1 MTEPSPT
8 PDERDGIQARLKTI
22 LKESK
27 EALGKRE
34 DEKFGWAETGLFT
47 LIGAAALGL
56 GGLVAGAIAGW
67 FVLPAV
73 AAWAG
78 AAIATSATIGTT
90 FAAGSFLGLSAAG
103 WAGAVGGMVLGA
115 LASLVPMS
123 RRTEKKT
130 EYKVQS
136 IITPDIEDKIATDE
150 FGRMSVDPRNLP
162 HLKVTETLTSKAYRL
177 GNLSED
183 TMGVV
188 TGLAGAF
195 AGAALGLSVAGIVK
209 LAETR
214 QGIYNYGDT
223 PSDRNRPPPPPLA

>member
-56 GGLVAGAIAGW
+56 GGLVAGTIAGW
-67 FVLPAV
+67 FVLPV
-73 AAWAG
+73 IVAWAG
-78 AAIATSATIGTT
+78 ATMATSATLGTT
-90 FAAGSFLGLSAAG
+90 FATGSFLGLNAAG
-103 WAGAVGGMVLGA
+103 WVGALGGFVAGA
-115 LASLVPMS
+115 LASLIPLS
-123 RRTEKKT
+123 RTTEKKT
-130 EYKVQS
+130 EYKVRS
-136 IITPDIEDKIATDE
+136 TITPDIEHELKPD
-150 FGRMSVDPRNLP
+150 GLGCLSLDPRKLP
-162 HLKVTETLTSKAYRL
+162 HVKVTETITSKAYRL
-177 GNLSED
+177 GDLAED
-183 TMGVV
+183 TVGI
-188 TGLAGAF
+188 TAGLVAAF
-195 AGAALGLSVAGIVK
+195 TGAALGAGVAGLVK

-214 QGIYNYGDT
+214 QAIYGRT